1 MQFLVICRRL
11 TEKFTEEQFAA
22 VLDLEAERVRELY
35 TEGKLRTVWS
45 REDVL
50 GACLLFECV
59 NADEVASLVQS
70 LPLAAKGMLETQ
82 IIGLRGYR
90 GFAPFGATS

>member
-1 MQFLVICRRL
+1 MQFLVLARRL
-11 TEKFTEEQFAA
+11 TENFTEEQFAA

-35 TEGKLRTVWS
+35 TEGKLRSVWS

-50 GACLLFECV
+50 GACLLFECANV
-59 NADEVASLVQS
+59 AEVESLMQS

-90 GFAPFGATS
+90 GFAPLGIT

>member
-11 TEKFTEEQFAA
+11 TEKFTEAQFQL
-22 VLDLEAERVRELY
+22 VLPLEAERVRELY
-35 TEGKLRTVWS
+35 TEGRLRTAWS

-50 GACLLFECV
+50 GACLLFECA
-59 NADEVASLVQS
+59 NKAEVESLVQT
-70 LPLAAKGMLETQ
+70 LPLAAKGMLDMQ

-90 GFAPFGATS
+90 GFAPLGLT